1 MIWIIFIAVLVG
13 FVFVSYLKKAEK
25 GSSLNKDSEI
35 GTISNTQSFD
45 NYTSHIKQT
54 LPYLPLQKSQFCS
67 EGYILS
73 L

>member
-45 NYTSHIKQT
+45 NYTSHIKTNSSIPSVSFQ
-54 LPYLPLQKSQFCS
+54 
-67 EGYILS
+67 IWRID
-73 L
+73 

>member
-45 NYTSHIKQT
+45 NYTSHIKT
-54 LPYLPLQKSQFCS
+54 NSSIPSTAKK
-67 EGYILS
+67 
-73 L
+73 